1 MTKGHNQSHH
11 KQSGQTPTNQVR
23 NDENRHLK
31 NQQRDKNP
39 NQGRNKT
46 EDQSGGTKGQN
57 AI

>member
-11 KQSGQTPTNQVR
+11 KQSGQPPVNEVQ
-23 NDENRHLK
+23 NGENKHLK
-31 NQQRDKNP
+31 NQQRDKSL

-46 EDQSGGTKGQN
+46 EDQSGGTKGKN